1 MPVTNLNLCRLFFQ
15 FYGYFSEGLDFYDEH
30 GNRVYMARY
39 DYIGNNVVI
48 PLTAEEY
55 AQLPEPGTLVFVQ
68 GLIKVDK
75 KTGKLKLEVLAISI
89 EGHDPK
95 FVQPTSEQL
104 MAGATFYG
112 EIIVSS
118 KDSGVYHDYFYRTV
132 TIALFGGSY
141 KFSLTEDEDLY
152 NQFPDRGVCAIAGTL
167 ETIVRS
173 IQKDGRPIKVCENNL
188 LLQKVGVGK
197 AQPEPKQRQQAA

>member
-1 MPVTNLNLCRLFFQ
+1 MPVTNLCRLFFQ

-48 PLTAEEY
+48 PLTAEEH

-95 FVQPTSEQL
+95 FVQPTPEQL

-118 KDSGVYHDYFYRTV
+118 KDSGVYNNYFYRCV

-141 KFSLTEDEDLY
+141 KFSLTNDEDLY
-152 NQFPDRGVCAIAGTL
+152 NQFPERGTCAIAGTL

-173 IQKDGRPIKVCENNL
+173 VQKDGRPIKVCENNL
-188 LLQKVGVGK
+188 LLQKVGK